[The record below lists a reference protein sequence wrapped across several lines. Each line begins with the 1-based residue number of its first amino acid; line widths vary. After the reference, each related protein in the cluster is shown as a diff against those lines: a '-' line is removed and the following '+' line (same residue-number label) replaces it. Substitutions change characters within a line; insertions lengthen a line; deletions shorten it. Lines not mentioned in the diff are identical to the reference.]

1 MIGFPL
7 WKLGGGALIIALLVV
22 SALYHMERRHSG
34 KLRGQL
40 AAATAELQRISTAKD
55 EQRTITRDRIVEV
68 ERMADNADRFADRI
82 ERAPLPGNCET
93 PEAILGSDI

>member
-1 MIGFPL
+1 MMLFKYVAGGLGFV
-7 WKLGGGALIIALLVV
+7 ALLL
-22 SALYHMERRHSG
+22 ALALHMERRHSG

-55 EQRTITRDRIVEV
+55 EQRVITRDRIVEV